1 MITLIAAARNVLNT
15 LATGRRR
22 LGLLHRIVAIHQ
34 MLEALI
40 MSDGCVVGM
49 SKFAAVVAAAVVG
62 RRDDMRLAVIPS

>member
-49 SKFAAVVAAAVVG
+49 SKFAVAAAAVVG